1 MSSSNKLHIQV
12 LPHAQ
17 DTATFA
23 KLNFRLHLYF
33 WNVQLVTVYDLII
46 REGFSQ
52 LPKDSR
58 WFGLD
63 DGEPSQGQGVSGP
76 RGDSAQQRAGVG
88 PLLRPS
94 LRPRSRGASDLQG
107 TVSGVPPALL
117 CPNRIGM
124 KRTLKQNKMAHF
136 HEIFIFGWCN
146 CAQGR
151 HSADAQPAYTNI

>member
-58 WFGLD
+58 WPGLH

-76 RGDSAQQRAGVG
+76 RGDGAQQRAGVG

-107 TVSGVPPALL
+107 TVSGVPPAH
-117 CPNRIGM
+117 
-124 KRTLKQNKMAHF
+124 TLIIAYKGSWISKTRGIPYYFQNFDRF
-136 HEIFIFGWCN
+136 HPLFFASNIEVSLIF
-146 CAQGR
+146 
-151 HSADAQPAYTNI
+151 S